1 MLAGGWFSQTKF
13 SRPITTFFP
22 PLEKWCISPVEHR
35 KLGFIGVTL
44 VPYPLQFFH
53 DLIVTG
59 PLFFDQFPKL
69 CILS

>member
-1 MLAGGWFSQTKF
+1 MLAGGGFSQTKF
-13 SRPITTFFP
+13 SRPITTFLP
-22 PLEKWCISPVEHR
+22 PLEKCVSSVQHR

-59 PLFFDQFPKL
+59 SLFFDELPKL